1 MSNIDIGSR
10 LAALERQIAALQRSS
25 RLGHSSIENAAIEVY
40 DDSGSLRAVIGQQA
54 DGTSGVVAVNGPQPP
69 QPSRPYVA
77 SVLGGISVTWDGTFL
92 EEVAPPLDFSRVE
105 IHIGA
110 TDGFIIS
117 ETTLRATIESPRG
130 GTLFVAASTP
140 MYFRLMAR
148 TTSGTASDP
157 SPQAGP
163 MGPAAVV
170 AQEVLDGI
178 ITETALAEEAV
189 GRMHLQ
195 VGAVGHT
202 QLGIGAGNLLPDP
215 GFEGPYTD
223 QNLTGKTGWSL
234 ATGNNSARALQAG
247 PKGPP
252 PSTGRALRITELA
265 VSPGDRFFLAVD
277 YRVSMDWTGDSIRL
291 FMEWQD
297 AQGGTLSYGILA
309 VTPAPGA
316 PWARANRQ
324 VQAPAGAAKAAVWIK
339 NHEAT
344 TGTADFDNAEVRTV
358 IGAGMVLADSIGTP
372 ELAAGSVVASKVA
385 AKTLTARE
393 VKALSLTGAEM
404 ATNFLAARHVA
415 AGTLNA
421 THLAIGVDGN
431 LISDPSFEGAVTTGR
446 LATDWTVVAPGRDSP
461 KALRVDCTSATPVDK
476 TITLGTFPAMP
487 GQRVWLSA
495 DYQLSTDWVGTRA
508 NAYVRWEDAAGAVLA
523 YSRITSGSAAAGSN
537 WKTMSGAPE
546 TAAPAQT
553 VLGRIK
559 LAADDSKAG
568 SVLFDNVT
576 CRIVIGSQPS
586 GTRAEISPAG
596 LVLFDEGGDE
606 RVSLV
611 TGRAN
616 FLTLSGTNGGAV
628 ATIDEKG
635 NAGFNDVSVAG
646 GLTVGGIR
654 LDSRLAESP
663 RGLVAISRQYS
674 AVTGSANEMGFV
686 ELAFQADP
694 SRMYRIVV
702 DCYVTASSETG
713 EVHVALRDG
722 GTSTPTVSSPVVQ
735 SRVFPISGLTW
746 RPVRVELIRSGAS
759 LGAGLH
765 RILSTF
771 HAQWAPDG
779 TTVTLFGKSDQP
791 AHMYVED
798 VGPAIPD
805 TGVYNTGGGVATPPK
820 QQYERTYAA
829 SWSGSYANRG
839 AFNSFYGSQCIQGYY
854 SSNNG
859 VQAALIGFPSSL
871 GSDLAGASIQRVELY
886 LYYAHWYYNAGGKA
900 VIKAHGHASR
910 PASFSCDSDSQ
921 TIDWGKNVG
930 MWIDITGIF
939 DSTSWRGVA
948 LDPANSSLDYYGRAE
963 GVGEGHPPQLKVTY
977 VK

>member
-1 MSNIDIGSR
+1 MSNIDIGGR
-10 LAALERQIAALQRSS
+10 LAALERQIANLQRSS
-25 RLGHSSIENAAIEVY
+25 RLGHSSIEDAAIEVY

-54 DGTSGVVAVNGPQPP
+54 DGTSGVVAVNGPPPP
-69 QPSRPYVA
+69 QPSRPYVS
-77 SVLGGISVTWDGTFL
+77 SVLGGVAVTWDGTFL
-92 EEVAPPLDFSRVE
+92 EEVAAPLDFARVE

-110 TDGFIIS
+110 ADGFIIGES
-117 ETTLRATIESPRG
+117 TLRATIESPRG
-130 GTLFVAASTP
+130 GTLIVAAADP

-163 MGPAAVV
+163 VGPAAVV
-170 AQEVLDGI
+170 AEEVLDGI
-178 ITETALAEEAV
+178 IDETALAEEAV

-202 QLGIGAGNLLPDP
+202 QLGIGTGNLLPDP

-234 ATGNNSARALQAG
+234 TTGNNSARALQAG
-247 PKGPP
+247 PKGPT
-252 PSTGRALRITELA
+252 PSTGRAMMITELP
-265 VSPGDRFFLAVD
+265 VSPGDRFFLAFD
-277 YRVSMDWTGDSIRL
+277 YRVSADWAGDSVRL

-297 AQGGTLSYGILA
+297 AQGAALSYGVLA
-309 VTPAPGA
+309 VTPAPGG
-316 PWARANRQ
+316 PWTRANRQ
-324 VQAPAGAAKAAVWIK
+324 VQAPAGAVKAAVWIK

-344 TGTADFDNAEVRTV
+344 AGTADFDNAEVRTV

-393 VKALSLTGAEM
+393 VKALSITGAEI
-404 ATNFLAARHVA
+404 ATNTLVARHIA
-415 AGTLNA
+415 AGALTA
-421 THLAIGVDGN
+421 AHLAIGVDGN
-431 LISDPSFEGAVTTGR
+431 LIADPSFEGPITTGR
-446 LATDWTVVAPGRDSP
+446 LGTDWTVVAPGRDSP
-461 KALRVDCTSATPVDK
+461 KALRVDCTSTTPVDK

-508 NAYVRWEDAAGAVLA
+508 NVYVRWEDAAGAVLA
-523 YSRITSGSAAAGSN
+523 YSRITSGSAAAGSG

-559 LAADDSKAG
+559 LAADDGKAG
-568 SVLFDNVT
+568 SVLFDNST

-616 FLTLSGTNGGAV
+616 FLTLSGPNGGAV
-628 ATIDEKG
+628 ATIDERG
-635 NAGFNDVSVAG
+635 NGGFNDVSVAG

-686 ELAFQADP
+686 ELAFQSDVT
-694 SRMYRIVV
+694 RMYRIVV

-713 EVHVALRDG
+713 EVHVTLRDG
-722 GTSTPTVSSPVVQ
+722 GASTPTVSSPVIQ
-735 SRVFPISGLTW
+735 NRVFSINGLTW
-746 RPVRVELIRSGAS
+746 RSVRVELIRSGAS
-759 LGAGLH
+759 LGPGLH

-771 HAQWAPDG
+771 HAQWAPGG
-779 TTVTLFGKSDQP
+779 TTVTLFGKSEQP

-798 VGPAIPD
+798 IGPAIPD

-820 QQYERTYAA
+820 QQYERIYTAA
-829 SWSGSYANRG
+829 WSGSYANRG
-839 AFNSFYGSQCIQGYY
+839 AYNSYYGSQCIQGYY

-871 GSDLAGASIQRVELY
+871 ASDLEGASIQSVELY

-900 VIKAHGHASR
+900 VIKAHGHGSR
-910 PASFSCDSDSQ
+910 PGTFSCDGDSR

-930 MWIDITGIF
+930 KWIDITGIF

-963 GVGEGHPPQLKVTY
+963 GVGEAHPPQLKVTY